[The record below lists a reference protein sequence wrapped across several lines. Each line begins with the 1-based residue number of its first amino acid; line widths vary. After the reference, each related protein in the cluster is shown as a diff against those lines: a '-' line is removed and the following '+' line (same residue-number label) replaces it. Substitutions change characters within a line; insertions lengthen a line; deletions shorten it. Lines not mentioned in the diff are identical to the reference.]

1 VHECLR
7 GVVLRVG
14 TFKADGNPVGWAFD
28 CAGVVPALDIEE
40 DGTVRLAGWTAAE
53 LRELWLWLQRN

>member
-1 VHECLR
+1 MRERLR

-28 CAGVVPALDIEE
+28 CVGVVPALDVED
-40 DGTVRLAGWTAAE
+40 DGTIRLAGWSAAE